1 MFRKFLAFVLVVVL
15 LVFSVPATIFFG
27 FYNTIFNYDFYE
39 GPLLNNVYNQ
49 GVPILIEEMVS
60 QDNDML
66 GKYFTRDEL
75 FELFKKDIPVT
86 AFQTIVRGVT
96 SQVDGILRGNGK
108 TKITIQF
115 DSLKPYF
122 DVLIIN
128 FTNELFDKKIPK
140 CEVGQKIVFKDLP
153 SCVKPDTDFYKKGF
167 VSQMQK
173 NFDEIFKSKASSVEI
188 DATPVLQNF
197 QAIQG
202 FSVLTQAFFM
212 FLAILCLLILLVLWK
227 PFSRGFKWLG
237 VVFFI
242 VSFNALVFYKTVSI
256 LSSYIDISN
265 IGFPEKYIPEVR
277 NIIDFIVNSFKNQ
290 MLYVLG
296 FALLFGLALYLIGHL
311 KSINNK

>member
-115 DSLKPYF
+115 
-122 DVLIIN
+122 
-128 FTNELFDKKIPK
+128 
-140 CEVGQKIVFKDLP
+140 
-153 SCVKPDTDFYKKGF
+153 
-167 VSQMQK
+167 
-173 NFDEIFKSKASSVEI
+173 
-188 DATPVLQNF
+188 
-197 QAIQG
+197 
-202 FSVLTQAFFM
+202 
-212 FLAILCLLILLVLWK
+212 
-227 PFSRGFKWLG
+227 
-237 VVFFI
+237 
-242 VSFNALVFYKTVSI
+242 
-256 LSSYIDISN
+256 
-265 IGFPEKYIPEVR
+265 
-277 NIIDFIVNSFKNQ
+277 
-290 MLYVLG
+290 
-296 FALLFGLALYLIGHL
+296 
-311 KSINNK
+311 